1 MRRGIATVFGLTAS
15 AVRHAGWWL
24 EWQTRMA
31 PRAGSRD
38 LAGVQLVAE
47 PCESS

>member
-1 MRRGIATVFGLTAS
+1 MRHGIATAFGLTVS

-24 EWQTRMA
+24 EWHTRMA

-38 LAGVQLVAE
+38 LADVDLVPE
-47 PCESS
+47 RCELS

>member
-1 MRRGIATVFGLTAS
+1 MRRGFATVFGLTVS

-24 EWQTRMA
+24 DWQSG
-31 PRAGSRD
+31 RAACRD
-38 LAGVQLVAE
+38 LADAGLVPE

>member
-1 MRRGIATVFGLTAS
+1 MRRGIATVFGLTVS

-24 EWQTRMA
+24 EWHANAA
-31 PRAGSRD
+31 PGAGCRD
-38 LAGVQLVAE
+38 LADTALVPE

>member
-1 MRRGIATVFGLTAS
+1 MRRGFATVFDLTVS

-24 EWQTRMA
+24 EWHSGTGRD
-31 PRAGSRD
+31 GCRD
-38 LAGVQLVAE
+38 LADVDLVPQ

>member
-1 MRRGIATVFGLTAS
+1 MRRGFATVFGLTVS

-24 EWQTRMA
+24 EWHSFSG
-31 PRAGSRD
+31 RAGCRD
-38 LAGVQLVAE
+38 LADTGLVPE